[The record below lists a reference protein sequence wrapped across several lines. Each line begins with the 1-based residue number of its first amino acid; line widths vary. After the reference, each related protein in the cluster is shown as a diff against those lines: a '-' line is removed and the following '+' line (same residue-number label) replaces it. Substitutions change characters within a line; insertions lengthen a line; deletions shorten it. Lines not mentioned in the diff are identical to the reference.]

1 MKTIQVPQSEKEI
14 KLIRYALS
22 FLYANGDEDNAE
34 DLEDRDIV
42 ESDVKNTLDKYT
54 ILEEDKTTR
63 PI

>member
-1 MKTIQVPQSEKEI
+1 MIITVPQSEKEI

-34 DLEDRDIV
+34 DLSDKDIH

>member
-1 MKTIQVPQSEKEI
+1 MKTIQVPNTEKEI

-22 FLYANGDEDNAE
+22 FLYANGDENNAE
-34 DLEDRDIV
+34 DLEDSGIV
-42 ESDVKNTLDKYT
+42 EADVKNTLDKYT

>member
-1 MKTIQVPQSEKEI
+1 MKTIQVQTEKEI

-22 FLYANGDEDNAE
+22 FLYANGDDNNAE

-42 ESDVKNTLDKYT
+42 ESYVKNTLDKYT
-54 ILEEDKTTR
+54 ILEENKTTR